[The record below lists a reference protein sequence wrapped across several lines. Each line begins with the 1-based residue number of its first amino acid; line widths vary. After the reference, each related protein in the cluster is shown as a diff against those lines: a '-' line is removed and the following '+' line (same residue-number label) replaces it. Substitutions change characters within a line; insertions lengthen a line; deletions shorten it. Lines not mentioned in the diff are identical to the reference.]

1 MVFTLDDRTIETKV
15 EEKEKAQEKYD
26 DAIAAGNTAVKMSQ
40 SKDDEELYEIDI
52 GNIRA
57 GQTVEVEIHLVAA
70 LKAPLGAFDYT
81 LPLIYFP

>member
-1 MVFTLDDRTIETKV
+1 
-15 EEKEKAQEKYD
+15 
-26 DAIAAGNTAVKMSQ
+26 MSER
-40 SKDDEELYEIDI
+40 KDDEELYEMDI

-70 LKAPLGAFDYT
+70 LKAPLGAFEYT